1 MNRARVGVLIGVLLA
16 CALGTSAE
24 ATGGRTSRV
33 FPEDELNTGRTL
45 HAISG
50 DGRWIAYST
59 YDHADPW
66 YGTGANSILFVRDL
80 QTDTDYRVTPPRTHF
95 TFGGMSDDGSVVAFA
110 TSIDIAAAGDA
121 NGQSDG
127 FLWHRSTGVL
137 TLATVSDAE
146 AQGDRGSYDLELS
159 DDGTKMLFRTA
170 STNFATGAGSAV
182 VVYVRDV
189 TAGTTTLVNVLPGG
203 SPGPQPHAQ
212 RLSGDGTKV
221 VFEDDYTSYV
231 SGDPHGGA
239 FIRDMA
245 TGVITRASVRI
256 DGTADPQ
263 TYLLAIDEDGS
274 HVAWSWNGNIKVRDL
289 GSGTTTQ
296 AHPSAGF
303 LTGFDLTGDAEH
315 MTWVTGGD
323 AVVLTVDTGV
333 TRKVAVTDGGQRM
346 GASRPHLTDDAS
358 KAFFDAVPPPG
369 GPGDIYVH
377 EFGGT
382 PASTCPDGDAQQGQ
396 VSGPLYDLAVR
407 LGVEDDVV
415 GPNCDEVVDAG
426 Y

>member
-1 MNRARVGVLIGVLLA
+1 MKRARVGALVGVLLV
-16 CALGTSAE
+16 CASGTSAE
-24 ATGGRTSRV
+24 ATSGRTTSV
-33 FPEDELNTGRTL
+33 FPDDELNTGRTL
-45 HAISG
+45 HAVSG

-66 YGTGANSILFVRDL
+66 YGTGTNSILFVRDL
-80 QTDTDYRVTPPRTHF
+80 QTDTDYRVTPPRTSF

-110 TSIDIAAAGDA
+110 THADIAAAGDA
-121 NGQSDG
+121 NGQGDG
-127 FLWHRSTGVL
+127 YLWHRATGAL
-137 TLATVSDAE
+137 TLATVSDTE
-146 AQGDRGSYDLELS
+146 AQGDRASFDLELS
-159 DDGTKMLFRTA
+159 DDGTKVLFRTA

-203 SPGPQPHAQ
+203 SPGPQPDAQ
-212 RLSGDGTKV
+212 RISGDGTKV
-221 VFEDDYTSYV
+221 VFEDDDTSYV
-231 SGDPHGGA
+231 AGDPHGGA
-239 FIRDMA
+239 FIRNMA

-263 TYLLAIDEDGS
+263 TYLLAIDADGS
-274 HVAWSWNGNIKVRDL
+274 HVAWSWNGDVKVRDL

-303 LTGFDLTGDAEH
+303 LTYFDLSGDAEH
-315 MTWVTGGD
+315 MMWAVGGD

-333 TRKVAVTDGGQRM
+333 TRIVSVTDGGQRM
-346 GASRPHLTDDAS
+346 GASRPHLTDGAGQ
-358 KAFFDAVPPPG
+358 AFFAAAPPPG
-369 GPGDIYVH
+369 GVSDVYVH
-377 EFGGT
+377 ELAGT
-382 PASTCPDGDAQQGQ
+382 PASTCPDGDAQRGQ

-407 LGVEDDVV
+407 LGVEDDVA

>member
-1 MNRARVGVLIGVLLA
+1 
-16 CALGTSAE
+16 
-24 ATGGRTSRV
+24 
-33 FPEDELNTGRTL
+33 
-45 HAISG
+45 
-50 DGRWIAYST
+50 
-59 YDHADPW
+59 
-66 YGTGANSILFVRDL
+66 
-80 QTDTDYRVTPPRTHF
+80 
-95 TFGGMSDDGSVVAFA
+95 MSDS
-110 TSIDIAAAGDA
+110 
-121 NGQSDG
+121 
-127 FLWHRSTGVL
+127 
-137 TLATVSDAE
+137 E
-146 AQGDRGSYDLELS
+146 AQGNQGSSSLELS
-159 DDGTKMLFRTA
+159 DDGTKLLFISS
-170 STNFATGAGSAV
+170 STNFAPGAGGTTSAV
-182 VVYVRDV
+182 YFRDV

-203 SPGPQPHAQ
+203 GIGPQPHSQ
-212 RLSGDGTKV
+212 RISGDGTKV
-221 VFEDDYTSYV
+221 VFEDDFTSYV

-303 LTGFDLTGDAEH
+303 LTRFDLTGDAEY
-315 MTWVTGGD
+315 MTWATGGD

-333 TRKVAVTDGGQRM
+333 TRQVAVTDGGQRM
-346 GASRPHLTDDAS
+346 GASPPHLTDDATR
-358 KAFFDAVPPPG
+358 AFFSAVPPPG
-369 GPGDIYVH
+369 GVGDIYVH

-382 PASTCPDGDAQQGQ
+382 PASTCPGGGAQQGQ

-407 LGVEDDVV
+407 VGVDDDVV